1 MKTYFNYN
9 QVISSKE
16 AAEAI
21 AMVKGNGPIVGFG
34 SATIDSSSNEIKI
47 TPLPSENDPMYNIML
62 GKKDRWNIV
71 KGNESSELPQT
82 NFVGITRDGYVFA
95 SDEGEITLKIQGA
108 KGSYDEV
115 LVFAYHT
122 PVTDPIENPVTFM
135 AFWSESNRSFYEL
148 YHKSIDPYYPLKK
161 EVREINFNNN
171 SGQGGDINYEN
182 LMSSVKDACT
192 YYLENSSTLVLMG
205 IYGTGSNAVTGAVN
219 EPFALVPYE
228 GEFPNH
234 LYYNVGIHNSLKQ
247 SIGRLED
254 IVGANTST
262 SREGIT
268 TIADLLYNLKQEIM
282 KEVRSEI
289 TLATLPI
296 GSIILWQGDTIP
308 EGWDEFTDAAGRVVV
323 GFQSGGI
330 KVPNDTAGT
339 GVDTVMTS
347 VGSLYNPVDGDYNS
361 PLTYR
366 DLPSHR
372 HGIGVS
378 VGGQDNSSDERKT
391 VVQNW
396 DQRDS
401 GLNGSYGYSGS
412 TESIRNGGLYTSPNF
427 INDTQG
433 ESETTQWN
441 AIKLPKAI
449 ALRYIIK
456 RS

>member
-47 TPLPSENDPMYNIML
+47 TTLPSENDPMYSLML
-62 GKKDRWNIV
+62 SKRDRWNIV
-71 KGNESSELPQT
+71 KGNESSGLPQT

-95 SDEGEITLKIQGA
+95 SDEEELTLSIQGS

-122 PVTDPIENPVTFM
+122 PVTDPIDNPVTFM
-135 AFWSESNRSFYEL
+135 AFWSESNSSFYEL
-148 YHKSIDPYYPLKK
+148 YQKSIDPYYPLKNK
-161 EVREINFNNN
+161 VREINFNNN
-171 SGQGGDINYEN
+171 NGQGGDINYEN
-182 LMSSVKDACT
+182 LISLVKEACT
-192 YYLENSSTLVLMG
+192 YYLTNSSTLVLIG
-205 IYGTGSNAVTGAVN
+205 IYGTGSNAVTEVNN

-234 LYYNVGIHNSLKQ
+234 MYYNMGIHNSLKQ

-254 IVGANTST
+254 IIGVNTST

-268 TIADLLYNLKQEIM
+268 TISDLMYQMKQEIM
-282 KEVRSEI
+282 KEVREDI
-289 TLATLPI
+289 MLATLPI

-323 GFQSGGI
+323 GFQTGGI
-330 KVPNDTAGT
+330 SVPNDTSGT

-347 VGSLYNPVDGDYNS
+347 VGSLYNPIDGDYSS
-361 PLTYR
+361 PLTYK

-378 VGGQDNSSDERKT
+378 VGGQDNSSDEKKT

-396 DQRDS
+396 EQRDS

-412 TESIRNGGLYTSPNF
+412 TESIKNGGLYTSMNF
-427 INDTQG
+427 VNNAQG
-433 ESETTQWN
+433 ESGVTQWN

-456 RS
+456 KS

>member
-21 AMVKGNGPIVGFG
+21 AMVKGNGPIIGFG
-34 SATIDSSSNEIKI
+34 SATIEPGNSEIRI
-47 TPLPSENDPMYNIML
+47 TPLPSVSDPMYNLML
-62 GKKDRWNIV
+62 GKRDRWNIV

-82 NFVGITRDGYVFA
+82 NFVGITRDGYIFA
-95 SDEGEITLKIQGA
+95 SDEEELTLSIQGS

-122 PVTDPIENPVTFM
+122 PVSDPIENPVTFM
-135 AFWSESNRSFYEL
+135 AFWSESNSSFYEL
-148 YHKSIDPYYPLKK
+148 YQKSLDPYYPLKR
-161 EVREINFNNN
+161 EVRDINFNNN
-171 SGQGGDINYEN
+171 SGQGGDISYEN
-182 LMSSVKDACT
+182 LMGLVKDACT
-192 YYLENSSTLVLMG
+192 YYLNNSSTLVLMG
-205 IYGTGSNAVTGAVN
+205 IYGTGSNAVTGATN

-234 LYYNVGIHNSLKQ
+234 LYYNIGIHNSLKQ
-247 SIGRLED
+247 SIGRLEN

-262 SREGIT
+262 SEDDIT
-268 TIADLLYNLKQEIM
+268 TIADLMYQLKQEIM
-282 KEVRSEI
+282 KEVKEDI
-289 TLATLPI
+289 MLATLPV

-323 GFQSGGI
+323 GFQTGGI
-330 KVPNDTAGT
+330 RVPNDPTGT
-339 GVDTVMTS
+339 GIDTVMTS
-347 VGSLYNPVDGDYNS
+347 VGSLYNPIDGDYSS
-361 PLTYR
+361 PLTYQNI
-366 DLPSHR
+366 PGHR
-372 HGIGVS
+372 HGVGVS
-378 VGGQDNSSDERKT
+378 IGGQENSSDEKKT
-391 VVQNW
+391 VIQNW

-401 GLNGSYGYSGS
+401 GLNGSWGYSGS
-412 TESIRNGGLYTSPNF
+412 TEAIKNGGVYTSENF
-427 INDTQG
+427 INNSQG
-433 ESETTQWN
+433 ESGTTQWN